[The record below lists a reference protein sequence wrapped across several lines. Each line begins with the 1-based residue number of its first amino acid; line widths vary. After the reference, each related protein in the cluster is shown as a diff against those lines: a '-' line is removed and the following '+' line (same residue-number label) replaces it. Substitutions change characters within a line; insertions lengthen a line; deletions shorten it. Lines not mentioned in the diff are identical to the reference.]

1 MPGLE
6 TLNACMTKLN
16 GRFNDDFVLL
26 LDEFHIAWFVQFGED
41 GIQFTKKMQTQ
52 KAGFCLEN

>member
-6 TLNACMTKLN
+6 TLYACMTKLN
-16 GRFNDDFVLL
+16 GRFIDDFALIP
-26 LDEFHIAWFVQFGED
+26 DEFPIAWFVQFGED